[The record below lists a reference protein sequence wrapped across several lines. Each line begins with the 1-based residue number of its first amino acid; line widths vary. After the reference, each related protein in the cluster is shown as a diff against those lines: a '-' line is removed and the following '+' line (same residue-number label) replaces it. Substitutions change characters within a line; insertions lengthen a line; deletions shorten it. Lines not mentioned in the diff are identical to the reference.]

1 MALQKIRLGDYIVR
15 STLNNKDLK
24 YGTELIVG
32 VNNEGNII
40 TPKGDVDGVDL
51 LPYKIVR
58 NGAFVYNPSRLNIG
72 SIAQYKGDLCIV
84 SHLYIIFYLTERGR
98 KIIDPNWLYIYFRR
112 KEFQREVDFR
122 NFGSQRPE
130 FSFDKMCDIEIL
142 LPDIEIQ
149 KKYVDVYLSMI
160 ENQKAY
166 ERGLDDIKT
175 TMGMFFDKIK
185 KSDNLSLGKIIKF
198 VSSKNVDFTVPFS
211 QLRGINE
218 FGEFTSTRD
227 SIGADDIDKYL
238 IIKDKTYA
246 VNFMCLGNFGK
257 FYLAYND
264 FNEDYL
270 VSPACNNFRLINNDI
285 DPYYLLYALQR
296 DEFQRKC
303 VVLGDGNTRGGIN
316 ITDFSGID
324 IPVPSKKDQEVIADL
339 YLSFE
344 NRRKLNER
352 LKNQIKDI
360 CPILIKGSIEEE
372 GLKYAGNTKEN

>member
-40 TPKGDVDGVDL
+40 TPKGNVEGVDL

-72 SIAQYKGDLCIV
+72 SIAQYKGDICIV
-84 SHLYIIFYLTERGR
+84 SHLYIIFYLTETGK

-112 KEFQREVDFR
+112 KEFQREVEFR

-142 LPDIEIQ
+142 LPDIETQ

-166 ERGLDDIKT
+166 ERGLDDLKLVCDAYIEDLRRKMPCEEIGPFIKREQKNIDCSINRVLGIGQAGFIT
-175 TMGMFFDKIK
+175 PQKDPHESLKNYKI
-185 KSDNLSLGKIIKF
+185 L
-198 VSSKNVDFTVPFS
+198 KNGDICYAPPLYNILTGALHCYTEKEKAVCSPIYEVFTCDS
-211 QLRGINE
+211 QKVLPEYLTLWLKRKE
-218 FGEFTSTRD
+218 FIR
-227 SIGADDIDKYL
+227 
-238 IIKDKTYA
+238 YA
-246 VNFMCLGNFGK
+246 TF
-257 FYLAYND
+257 
-264 FNEDYL
+264 
-270 VSPACNNFRLINNDI
+270 
-285 DPYYLLYALQR
+285 YALGVRQTF
-296 DEFQRKC
+296 EYNLMEEVKIPIPPIYIQKSISNIYNCYMERKS
-303 VVLGDGNTRGGIN
+303 I
-316 ITDFSGID
+316 
-324 IPVPSKKDQEVIADL
+324 
-339 YLSFE
+339 
-344 NRRKLNER
+344 NER

-360 CPILIKGSIEEE
+360 CPILIKGSIEESI
-372 GLKYAGNTKEN
+372 KN